1 MADYFNSPN
10 AGQNRRAWLN
20 GLLGSIGDS
29 ADYYLGPTGIPDRAR
44 SAGQIADMV
53 SPVSGTLRSMDAAGR
68 GNYGESALEGVGVLA
83 PAAIAARFGAPAA
96 KAVVETMTG
105 TGNALADTGRR
116 ITDAIPS
123 DAIYAGRSLAEGDM
137 RGVLDAITP
146 GRPAQGLGADA
157 VKPVTLRGYHGTPD
171 KNSVSAPRVDMKE
184 PGAWFTKN
192 VNYAN
197 DYAKGPDG
205 RIFEADITLRNPAV
219 VNFGYNDNGD
229 LVAKLGDEVLD
240 IDNNVD
246 LVREMRRRGYDGL
259 HTPDGNFSEAD
270 ETFVAFN
277 DDQIAVLP
285 DVLSTKAVANDATSN
300 ASRAARNAARAAA
313 RVAPAVDT
321 RVPYRRD
328 GAAVA
333 SRISNI
339 PSSKSVMGVE
349 DLPPAGNFTKIT
361 PLQSR
366 ALPEHQSAG
375 YLSDEIVPPRVQQSI
390 APLLGR
396 DVLAIVGDQ
405 TGRHTV
411 TSVDGKVLPNEVASK
426 AGFQYIDVPGQGYA
440 GASSATSS
448 KATEAGRSL
457 AKGTDPYYMSFMMG
471 EQSGDF
477 ARHQGNIFGE
487 MFKSAPIAASNV
499 TKVDEAIRKIG
510 VPKTVKVFDD
520 NGNPVMNPK
529 TGKQK
534 TKSVKSF
541 PFTNFGTVADPNAVS
556 AYIDAIPTGTQRAYF
571 LKGMDTDAFQKMGVP
586 RVSDARLAAAD
597 PNQIGMDWG
606 TVGYRGFT
614 PDLERGLYPTTPA
627 QSTTYD
633 TGIGKVGQ
641 ADTFLEGS
649 RGIPANLLY
658 RDLAEAQRAKGTGGG
673 LLMNSADYKA
683 YEMSPKRAKQTID
696 DLAVETVDTFLEIEK
711 RGGRGDALRY
721 ARDILS
727 GGKVTGAMV
736 EAARKANAPTWVIAA
751 MATSA
756 GLSAANQPTQRP
768 GLLSDI

>member
-1 MADYFNSPN
+1 MAPF
-10 AGQNRRAWLN
+10 
-20 GLLGSIGDS
+20 
-29 ADYYLGPTGIPDRAR
+29 
-44 SAGQIADMV
+44 
-53 SPVSGTLRSMDAAGR
+53 
-68 GNYGESALEGVGVLA
+68 
-83 PAAIAARFGAPAA
+83 
-96 KAVVETMTG
+96 
-105 TGNALADTGRR
+105 
-116 ITDAIPS
+116 
-123 DAIYAGRSLAEGDM
+123 DM
-137 RGVLDAITP
+137 RG
-146 GRPAQGLGADA
+146 GA
-157 VKPVTLRGYHGTPD
+157 
-171 KNSVSAPRVDMKE
+171 
-184 PGAWFTKN
+184 
-192 VNYAN
+192 
-197 DYAKGPDG
+197 
-205 RIFEADITLRNPAV
+205 
-219 VNFGYNDNGD
+219 
-229 LVAKLGDEVLD
+229 
-240 IDNNVD
+240 
-246 LVREMRRRGYDGL
+246 
-259 HTPDGNFSEAD
+259 
-270 ETFVAFN
+270 
-277 DDQIAVLP
+277 
-285 DVLSTKAVANDATSN
+285 
-300 ASRAARNAARAAA
+300 
-313 RVAPAVDT
+313 VAPAVNT
-321 RVPYRRD
+321 RVPYQRD

-333 SRISNI
+333 NQISNI

-396 DVLAIVGDQ
+396 DVMAIVGDQ

-448 KATEAGRSL
+448 KATEAGRP
-457 AKGTDPYYMSFMMG
+457 TTRDPYYMSFMMG

>member
-29 ADYYLGPTGIPDRAR
+29 ADYYLGPTGVPDRAR

-68 GNYGESALEGVGVLA
+68 GNYGEAALEGVGVLA

-285 DVLSTKAVANDATSN
+285 DALRTKAVANDAASN
-300 ASRAARNAARAAA
+300 ASRAARNAARAAGRA
-313 RVAPAVDT
+313 AATPPLPAPRNA
-321 RVPYRRD
+321 
-328 GAAVA
+328 AEAVA
-333 SRISNI
+333 
-339 PSSKSVMGVE
+339 K
-349 DLPPAGNFTKIT
+349 
-361 PLQSR
+361 
-366 ALPEHQSAG
+366 
-375 YLSDEIVPPRVQQSI
+375 
-390 APLLGR
+390 
-396 DVLAIVGDQ
+396 DVLDLRA
-405 TGRHTV
+405 
-411 TSVDGKVLPNEVASK
+411 
-426 AGFQYIDVPGQGYA
+426 
-440 GASSATSS
+440 
-448 KATEAGRSL
+448 AGRASEV
-457 AKGTDPYYMSFMMG
+457 TDEMM
-471 EQSGDF
+471 
-477 ARHQGNIFGE
+477 
-487 MFKSAPIAASNV
+487 
-499 TKVDEAIRKIG
+499 
-510 VPKTVKVFDD
+510 
-520 NGNPVMNPK
+520 
-529 TGKQK
+529 
-534 TKSVKSF
+534 
-541 PFTNFGTVADPNAVS
+541 
-556 AYIDAIPTGTQRAYF
+556 
-571 LKGMDTDAFQKMGVP
+571 
-586 RVSDARLAAAD
+586 AAAD
-597 PNQIGMDWG
+597 DQYMYFNTPIDMDEAS
-606 TVGYRGFT
+606 RMARAEQFS
-614 PDLERGLYPTTPA
+614 PA
-627 QSTTYD
+627 
-633 TGIGKVGQ
+633 
-641 ADTFLEGS
+641 LH
-649 RGIPANLLY
+649 
-658 RDLAEAQRAKGTGGG
+658 GTGADISGVDSAYFGNGQDLLGTGFYTTTANPRAERYVPSEIIDGEKVFAEGGNVMPLMVREPRPFMLDESLGDGADEIASIYKQDPFFDVDEMSSGVRIVRDGDGKSAMLDPYQQRHWALQNMRKSHGPSVASDVLSDAGYSGVSGPESAGNRVMLSYDPTDIRSRFARFDPEFRHLRNLSAGVGG
-673 LLMNSADYKA
+673 L
-683 YEMSPKRAKQTID
+683 
-696 DLAVETVDTFLEIEK
+696 
-711 RGGRGDALRY
+711 
-721 ARDILS
+721 
-727 GGKVTGAMV
+727 
-736 EAARKANAPTWVIAA
+736 
-751 MATSA
+751 
-756 GLSAANQPTQRP
+756 
-768 GLLSDI
+768 GLLSQIPLQEEQY

>member
-29 ADYYLGPTGIPDRAR
+29 ADYYLGPTGVPDRTR
-44 SAGQIADMV
+44 SAGQLVDMV
-53 SPVSGTLRSMDAAGR
+53 SPVSGTLRSMNAAGR
-68 GNYGESALEGVGVLA
+68 GDYAESALEGVGVLA
-83 PAAIAARFGAPAA
+83 PAAIAAKFGAPAA
-96 KAVVETMTG
+96 RAVVETMTG
-105 TGNALADTGRR
+105 TGNALADTGSRAYQDVISR
-116 ITDAIPS
+116 LNQT
-123 DAIYAGRSLAEGDM
+123 GDM
-137 RGVLDAITP
+137 G
-146 GRPAQGLGADA
+146 
-157 VKPVTLRGYHGTPD
+157 TLYSNPLAAPFDMMR
-171 KNSVSAPRVDMKE
+171 SASD
-184 PGAWFTKN
+184 
-192 VNYAN
+192 
-197 DYAKGPDG
+197 
-205 RIFEADITLRNPAV
+205 
-219 VNFGYNDNGD
+219 
-229 LVAKLGDEVLD
+229 
-240 IDNNVD
+240 
-246 LVREMRRRGYDGL
+246 
-259 HTPDGNFSEAD
+259 H
-270 ETFVAFN
+270 
-277 DDQIAVLP
+277 
-285 DVLSTKAVANDATSN
+285 
-300 ASRAARNAARAAA
+300 
-313 RVAPAVDT
+313 AVDT
-321 RVPYRRD
+321 RVPYQRD
-328 GAAVA
+328 GTAVA
-333 SRISNI
+333 RQISNI
-339 PSSKSVMGVE
+339 PSAKSVIGVE

-396 DVLAIVGDQ
+396 DVMAIVGDQ

-448 KATEAGRSL
+448 KATEAGRP
-457 AKGTDPYYMSFMMG
+457 TTRDPYYMSFMMG

-756 GLSAANQPTQRP
+756 GLSAATQPTQRP